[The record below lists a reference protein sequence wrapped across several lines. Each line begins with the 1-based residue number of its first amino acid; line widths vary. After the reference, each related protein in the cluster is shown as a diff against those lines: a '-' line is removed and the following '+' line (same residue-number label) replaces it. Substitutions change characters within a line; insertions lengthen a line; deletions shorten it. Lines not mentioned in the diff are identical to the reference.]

1 METDPGVVHWHIR
14 SLPEFENFLRAP
26 SEDKIMRLAEK
37 GTIIIFNVSDIRS
50 DAFDVTKK
58 GIRLVP
64 LPSLKL
70 DCLNEHAERFWRA
83 IEETDLNELRKA
95 KDQVNEVLN
104 WLWDIAANPVLAMRD
119 DEFARV

>member
-14 SLPEFENFLRAP
+14 SLAEFENFLRAP

-83 IEETDLNELRKA
+83 IEETDLNELRESEGPSQTPQTSHTCLRA
-95 KDQVNEVLN
+95 IPPLHATSWMN
-104 WLWDIAANPVLAMRD
+104 R
-119 DEFARV
+119 